1 MKKQY
6 IIPQTDIIQVF
17 SKSELLHND
26 MSGVLRG
33 KDTMGNEGNSF
44 DKDDEFEFKS
54 ANLWDN

>member
-1 MKKQY
+1 
-6 IIPQTDIIQVF
+6 
-17 SKSELLHND
+17 